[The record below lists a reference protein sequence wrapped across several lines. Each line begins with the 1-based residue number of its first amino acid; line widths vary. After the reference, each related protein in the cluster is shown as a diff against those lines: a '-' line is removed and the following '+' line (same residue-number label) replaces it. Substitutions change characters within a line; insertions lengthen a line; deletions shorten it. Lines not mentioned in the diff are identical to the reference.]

1 MSDAS
6 QSSSD
11 ALAAVSSEELLD
23 RYRDSEDQ
31 QAFDALVH
39 RFERELY
46 NYLYRYLG
54 SSHLAEE
61 VFQATFLHVHQKRHL
76 YQSGRPVRPWL
87 YSIATHLAIDALR
100 KAGHSRA
107 VSLDSAAL
115 NDDVDAGTLLNML
128 EAHTPT
134 PLGELEERERSQWV
148 HAEVDQLPEH
158 LRQVVILI
166 FFQGL
171 KYHEAAESLGV
182 PVGTVKSRLHAA
194 LLKLN
199 TAWRQRVA
207 AEEANA

>member
-6 QSSSD
+6 RPTSD
-11 ALAAVSSEELLD
+11 SLASVSSEELLE
-23 RYRDSEDQ
+23 RYRDDNDQ

-39 RFERELY
+39 RYERELY
-46 NYLYRYLG
+46 NYLYRYVG

-100 KAGHSRA
+100 KAGHARA
-107 VSLDSAAL
+107 VSLDAAPH
-115 NDDVDAGTLLNML
+115 NDDVDAGTLLNLL

-148 HAEVDQLPEH
+148 HAEVDRLPEH

-171 KYHEAAESLGV
+171 KYHEAADSLGV